1 MDYGTGTTGAENDIE
16 QATAIARQMVTRW
29 DMSDKLGLV
38 RLAPRETRGARDPR
52 SDRAAARAAC
62 GQRVDPA
69 VVTNGVAA
77 SVP

>member
-1 MDYGTGTTGAENDIE
+1 MVYGTRTTGAENDIE
-16 QATAIARQMVTRW
+16 QATAIARQMVTH
-29 DMSDKLGLV
+29 
-38 RLAPRETRGARDPR
+38 
-52 SDRAAARAAC
+52 RAAARAVC